1 MEELPKLAYLKDQ
14 TLKVALMPRSL
25 SKYSIVAAILCLGL
39 VPSVGAQICRA
50 ANDSSVDMIQMVK
63 NYALATDS
71 AMKVSRDFLLIPAV
85 ASAADVALITK
96 EVTCK
101 SANSA
106 YQKAATGARQ
116 TLSGRVFVVKVG
128 TSYVVWDPAYRF
140 HASYESWLYMLFDSR
155 WVLKS
160 HF

>member
-1 MEELPKLAYLKDQ
+1 
-14 TLKVALMPRSL
+14 MPRSP
-25 SKYSIVAAILCLGL
+25 SKYSFVAMLLLLGV
-39 VPSVGAQICRA
+39 VPSAGAQVCRA
-50 ANDSSVDMIQMVK
+50 ANDSSVNMIQMVK

-101 SANSA
+101 SANTA

-140 HASYESWLYMLFDSR
+140 DASYESWLFMLFDSR
-155 WVLKS
+155 WALKTL
-160 HF
+160 F

>member
-1 MEELPKLAYLKDQ
+1 
-14 TLKVALMPRSL
+14 MPRSP
-25 SKYSIVAAILCLGL
+25 SKCSFVAALFLLGV
-39 VPSVGAQICRA
+39 VPSAGAQVCRA
-50 ANDSSVDMIQMVK
+50 ANDSSVNMIQMVK

-71 AMKVSRDFLLIPAV
+71 ATKDVRDFLLIPAV

-101 SANSA
+101 SANTA

-140 HASYESWLYMLFDSR
+140 NAAYETWAYMLFDSR

-160 HF
+160 LF